1 MEKPTTVTSFVIQTG
16 NTEPQAEALANFL
29 YQRFVLPQSFA
40 STNVQYTS
48 YNNEHLLSFTRR
60 SAKGWQIDVEIRV
73 GVNVQVTMIPSD
85 NVTVP
90 MQVLEQLKDDIYYTV
105 EIFEEQTRQRTINFA
120 WVEGKEIVPE
130 KTPIRRKRMLEK
142 ILFGNMIFL
151 FIILIIFSVF
161 LFILFE
167 PLVGIYVPFALVG
180 AQFIVVLAAAKIIAR
195 GGDWAI
201 NEQNST
207 VHILKYEISPE
218 ESQTFKQKLD
228 KNTLI
233 KIKTEIYQKTLAL
246 NKPIDCQTAQ
256 ETFAKYGFTCIP
268 ENMSTKTINVYVLVK
283 NVAEK
288 FGLPIPKIVIS
299 NTVIP
304 NAAASGPSPKHGVVL
319 ITTGLLAQ
327 LSDEEIVAV
336 LGHEF
341 SHLTG
346 RDPIVLFGLTAAE
359 YLFRFYFIW
368 PLILVFDPFIFYLY
382 FLLALSVIFFI
393 AKFFEARADL
403 VSAIRIGT
411 PWVLAGAL
419 RKIGFK
425 RLRMEKSRS
434 SRFGTWI
441 GFDPHP
447 PIYFRVERLERMQAP
462 VSAKYPLMRSIK
474 DCLNGFFSSF

>member
-1 MEKPTTVTSFVIQTG
+1 MEKPTAATSFVIQTG
-16 NTEPQAEALANFL
+16 NTEPQVEALANFL

-48 YNNEHLLSFTRR
+48 YNNEHVLSFTR
-60 SAKGWQIDVEIRV
+60 SSTKGWHVDVEIKV
-73 GVNVQVTMIPSD
+73 GTNVQVTMTPSE
-85 NVTVP
+85 TIAVP
-90 MQVLEQLKDDIYYTV
+90 KQVLEQLKDDVYYAV

-130 KTPIRRKRMLEK
+130 KTPLRRKRMLEK

-180 AQFIVVLAAAKIIAR
+180 AQFVVVLAAAKIIAR
-195 GGDWAI
+195 GADWTI
-201 NEQNST
+201 NEQNPT

-246 NKPIDCQTAQ
+246 NKPIDCQAAQ
-256 ETFAKYGFTCIP
+256 ETFSTYGFTCTP
-268 ENMSTKTINVYVLVK
+268 ENMSTKTVNVYTLVK
-283 NVAEK
+283 TVAEK
-288 FGLPIPKIVIS
+288 FGLPIPRIVIS
-299 NTVIP
+299 NTMIP

-368 PLILVFDPFIFYLY
+368 PLVLVFDPFIFYLY

-403 VSAIRIGT
+403 VSAMRIGK

-447 PIYFRVERLERMQAP
+447 PIYFRVDRLEKMQTP
-462 VSAKYPLMRSIK
+462 ISEKYPLVRSIK